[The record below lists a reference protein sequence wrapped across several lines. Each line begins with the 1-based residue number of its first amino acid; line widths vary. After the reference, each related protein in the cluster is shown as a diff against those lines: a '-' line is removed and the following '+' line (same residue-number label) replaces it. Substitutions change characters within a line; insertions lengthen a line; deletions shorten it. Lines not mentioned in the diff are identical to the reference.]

1 MWNVFLYPIFQYS
14 NIPISQRPKGRA
26 DNERVR
32 KGSMMADEKKSFGDF
47 LVGLGVIAAD
57 QLKRVTQELKRGERL
72 EQGIVRLGYA
82 KEELIL
88 QCLADYF
95 NLPYIDLDTYLIDE
109 KIVKTIPEEMARRH
123 TLIPLFK
130 IGNALTVTMTTP
142 LNILAVDE
150 VRNKA
155 KLDVEIA
162 ISTEKKIKKAI
173 DQHYGATATVFE
185 STIQQMAKSNMGGPS
200 QESTDYRKTYD
211 LAIKD
216 VQPGAME
223 DASAARMF
231 DLVMIQAI
239 RDRASDIHFEPDEKA
254 LRVRFRIDGFL
265 YENLTLPKALHPPL
279 TSRIKILA
287 EMDITETRLPQD
299 GNFNIKMEKR
309 NFEIR
314 VSTFPTIYGENM
326 VLRLLDQTSPLVKL
340 EELGFSEEMLA
351 HYKQLLQK
359 STGIILVTGPTGS
372 GKTTTLYGSLNMIN
386 SMEKNII
393 TIEDPVE
400 YRLAL
405 IRQTQVNLKAGI
417 TFAAGLKAIL
427 RQDPD
432 VIMVGEIRDL
442 DTSQIAIQAALT
454 GHLVLSTL
462 HTNDAPEAITRLMDI
477 GVEPYLI
484 SSSVIGV
491 LAQRLVRS
499 ICPNCKAPY
508 RVDMGVLKELS
519 QVISKPKEPP
529 TMYKGKGCK
538 NCKQSGYWGRT
549 GIFELLI
556 VNEKIKRLISEK
568 APAQVIRDTAKETVG
583 MISLREDGLRKV
595 LKGITTLDEVDR
607 VAYKMTLE
615 T

>member
-1 MWNVFLYPIFQYS
+1 
-14 NIPISQRPKGRA
+14 
-26 DNERVR
+26 
-32 KGSMMADEKKSFGDF
+32 MADEKKSFGDF

-57 QLKRVTQELKRGERL
+57 QLKRASLEVKRGERL
-72 EQGIVRLGYA
+72 EQAIVRLGYA

-95 NLPYIDLDTYLIDE
+95 NLPYIDLDAYLIDE
-109 KIVKTIPEEMARRH
+109 KIVKIVPEEVARRH
-123 TLIPLFK
+123 TLISLFK
-130 IGNALTVTMTTP
+130 IGNALTVAMTNP

-162 ISTEKKIKKAI
+162 VSTEKKIKKAI
-173 DQHYGATATVFE
+173 DQHYGATGTVFE
-185 STIQQMAKSNMGGPS
+185 STIQQMAKGNVGGAT

-211 LAIKD
+211 LAAKE
-216 VQPGAME
+216 VQPGTTE
-223 DASAARMF
+223 DASATRMF

-265 YENLTLPKALHPPL
+265 YENLILPKTIHPSL

-299 GNFNIKMEKR
+299 GNFNIKMENR

-314 VSTFPTIYGENM
+314 VSTFPTIYGENV
-326 VLRLLDQTSPLVKL
+326 VLRILDQTSPLTKL
-340 EELGFSEEMLA
+340 EDLGFSEEMLA
-351 HYKQLLQK
+351 HYKQLLRK

-372 GKTTTLYGSLNMIN
+372 GKTTTLYGSLNVIN

-442 DTSQIAIQAALT
+442 ETSQIAIQAALT

-499 ICPNCKAPY
+499 ICPNCKVPY
-508 RVDMGVLKELS
+508 RVEVGALKEMS
-519 QVISKPKEPP
+519 EISPKAKESP
-529 TMYKGKGCK
+529 TISKGKGCK

-556 VNEKIKRLISEK
+556 VNERIKRLISEK
-568 APAQVIRDTAKETVG
+568 APVQAIRDTARETVG

-607 VAYKMTLE
+607 VAYKMALE